1 MGLLQNRKNED
12 EDVAR
17 EMLELGLDI
26 EQISQITGLSVE
38 EIEKLEKMSENVRI
52 NLYNSNDRSVFFNF

>member
-1 MGLLQNRKNED
+1 MGVLQNKKNED

-17 EMLELGLDI
+17 DMLKLGLDI

-38 EIEKLEKMSENVRI
+38 EIKELLWRVSESLCKL
-52 NLYNSNDRSVFFNF
+52 

>member
-12 EDVAR
+12 EEVAR

-26 EQISQITGLSVE
+26 EQISQITGLSKE
-38 EIEKLEKMSENVRI
+38 EIEALEKMS
-52 NLYNSNDRSVFFNF
+52 

>member
-38 EIEKLEKMSENVRI
+38 KIKKLEKMS
-52 NLYNSNDRSVFFNF
+52 

>member
-1 MGLLQNRKNED
+1 MGILQNKKNED

-17 EMLELGLDI
+17 DMLKLGLDI

-38 EIEKLEKMSENVRI
+38 EIKSISESLCKL
-52 NLYNSNDRSVFFNF
+52 

>member
-1 MGLLQNRKNED
+1 MGVLQNKKNVD

-17 EMLELGLDI
+17 DMLKLGLDI

-38 EIEKLEKMSENVRI
+38 EIKELC
-52 NLYNSNDRSVFFNF
+52 

>member
-1 MGLLQNRKNED
+1 MGVLQNKKNED

-17 EMLELGLDI
+17 DMLKFGLDI

-38 EIEKLEKMSENVRI
+38 GVYRIICVKLKNKPSYDKIKMS
-52 NLYNSNDRSVFFNF
+52 

>member
-1 MGLLQNRKNED
+1 MGVLQNKKNEH

-17 EMLELGLDI
+17 DMLKLGLDI

-38 EIEKLEKMSENVRI
+38 EIKELC
-52 NLYNSNDRSVFFNF
+52 

>member
-1 MGLLQNRKNED
+1 MGVLQNKKNED

-17 EMLELGLDI
+17 DMLKFGLDI

-38 EIEKLEKMSENVRI
+38 EIKELWSI
-52 NLYNSNDRSVFFNF
+52 

>member
-1 MGLLQNRKNED
+1 MGVLQNKKNED

-17 EMLELGLDI
+17 DMLKLGLVI

-38 EIEKLEKMSENVRI
+38 EIKELC
-52 NLYNSNDRSVFFNF
+52 